1 MAHTALLLDLPN
13 IPYLEALDLMR
24 GLVAAKV
31 AGDLPE
37 IVLLVEHEPVLT
49 MGRRSAEG
57 DLKVSE
63 ACLQELGIGLHR
75 VERGGLL
82 TYHGPG
88 QLVAY
93 PLLDLKRLKL
103 GVAELVGRLEAAIL
117 ATLGEFG
124 IAARRIE
131 GQRGVYVGADKIAS
145 VGIAVKRSVSYHG
158 LALNCDPD
166 LSHFDLITPCGLSG
180 IRMTSMAR
188 LCDRPVTVNQVR
200 PVLSKALA
208 AQFDLTFEV
217 WDLARARAAMAG
229 ITASGIS
236 QEPVPMTDIKE

>member
-1 MAHTALLLDLPN
+1 LLLDLPVL
-13 IPYLEALDLMR
+13 PYGEVLELMR

-37 IVLLVEHEPVLT
+37 ILILVEHQPVLT

-57 DLKVSE
+57 DLKVSRT
-63 ACLQELGIGLHR
+63 CLLERGIDLYQ

-103 GVAELVGRLEAAIL
+103 GVVDLVGQLEAAIM
-117 ATLGEFG
+117 ATLAEFD
-124 IAARRIE
+124 IIARRIE

-145 VGIAVKRSVSYHG
+145 VGVAVKRTVSYHG

-166 LSHFDLITPCGLSG
+166 LSHFDLITPCGLTG
-180 IRMTSMAR
+180 IRMTSMAAR
-188 LCDRPVTVNQVR
+188 LGQSIGTAKVR
-200 PVLSKALA
+200 PVLAEALA
-208 AQFDLTFEV
+208 ASFGLALGG
-217 WDLARARAAMAG
+217 WDLEAAREVAANSVA
-229 ITASGIS
+229 AN
-236 QEPVPMTDIKE
+236 PD

>member
-1 MAHTALLLDLPN
+1 MGHAGLLLDLPI
-13 IPYLEALDLMR
+13 IPYVEALELMR

-37 IVLLVEHEPVLT
+37 IILQVEHEPVLT
-49 MGRRSAEG
+49 MGRRSAAG

-63 ACLQELGIGLHR
+63 ACLQERGIGLHR

-93 PLLDLKRLKL
+93 PLLDLKRLHL

-117 ATLGEFG
+117 ATLDEFG
-124 IAARRIE
+124 VAARRID

-145 VGIAVKRSVSYHG
+145 VGIAVKRWVSYHG

-180 IRMTSMAR
+180 VRMTSLAHLR
-188 LCDRPVTVNQVR
+188 QKPVTTNMVR
-200 PVLSKALA
+200 PRLARALA
-208 AQFDLTFEV
+208 TQFDLSLDA
-217 WDLARARAAMAG
+217 WDLDSARA
-229 ITASGIS
+229 
-236 QEPVPMTDIKE
+236 VMTGRTSSSTS

>member
-1 MAHTALLLDLPN
+1 MTYAAWLLDLPVLA
-13 IPYLEALDLMR
+13 YGEVLDLMR

-37 IVLLVEHEPVLT
+37 ILILVEHQPVLT

-57 DLKVSE
+57 DLKVSRT
-63 ACLQELGIGLHR
+63 CLRERGIDLYQ

-103 GVAELVGRLEAAIL
+103 GVVDLVGRLETAIA
-117 ATLGEFG
+117 ATLAEFD
-124 IAARRIE
+124 ITARCIE

-145 VGIAVKRSVSYHG
+145 VGVAVKRSVSYHG

-166 LSHFDLITPCGLSG
+166 LSHFDLITPCGLTG
-180 IRMTSMAR
+180 IRMTSMAAR
-188 LCDRPVTVNQVR
+188 LGQSIATARVR
-200 PVLSKALA
+200 PVLRKALA
-208 AQFDLTFEV
+208 AQFGLTFEA
-217 WDLARARAAMAG
+217 WDLGDAREVAADCG
-229 ITASGIS
+229 ASNLK
-236 QEPVPMTDIKE
+236 T